1 MSRKLE
7 IVSVE
12 SESWET
18 KTLLGMP
25 MPQGVSLVFMD
36 GSAMLNVAGHNK
48 GERVKL
54 ELGVDPQRVSVELK
68 NTQEVRREDVKA
80 WRTFGEM
87 LGEHI
92 AKEHGEGVEPWNFFM
107 YGNLGGN
114 ENYIVVQYELRD
126 QEQKAESSRYYEL
139 LLPIAPVGQWIRRE
153 TLDEEPEAEDD
164 EWLDP
169 VDESEE
175 LTRQHDE
182 LDEEKSCGSLD
193 NLS

>member
-1 MSRKLE
+1 MPRKLE

-18 KTLLGMP
+18 KTLLSMA

-36 GSAMLNVAGHNK
+36 GSAMLNVQGHNK

-54 ELGVDPQRVSVELK
+54 ELGVDPQRTSVELK

-80 WRTFGEM
+80 WKTFGEM
-87 LGEHI
+87 LREHI

-139 LLPIAPVGQWIRRE
+139 LLPIAPLGQWIKRE
-153 TLDEEPEAEDD
+153 TLDEEEVVDD

-169 VDESEE
+169 VDESKE